1 MKKVYALILLLGITV
16 SINAQNI
23 VQITQN
29 NGNNS
34 STKTHEHCGGFKI
47 NGICSCEDIGG
58 VDAEVFFRAGF
69 YLKLTN
75 YNQFPVTVL
84 WRAEYNG
91 GDDCRTGTTV
101 LRAFDTNKT
110 ASGTNNSEKIVELH
124 DGRLGRWTLGG
135 IITRKLKN

>member
-1 MKKVYALILLLGITV
+1 MKKFVLIILLGIV
-16 SINAQNI
+16 ASVHAQNI

-29 NGNNS
+29 NGSNNT
-34 STKTHEHCGGFKI
+34 TKTHEHCDGFKI

-84 WRAEYNG
+84 WKAEYNH
-91 GDDCRTGTTV
+91 GDDYKTGTVV
-101 LRAFDTNKT
+101 LSTN
-110 ASGTNNSEKIVELH
+110 GTKNSEKTVTLH
-124 DGRLGRWTLGG
+124 DGRLSIWTLDG
-135 IITRKLKN
+135 IITRRLKN

>member
-1 MKKVYALILLLGITV
+1 MKKIYLLILLLGIV
-16 SINAQNI
+16 ECVNAQNI

-29 NGNNS
+29 NGINNTT
-34 STKTHEHCGGFKI
+34 TKTHENCGFKI

-58 VDAEVFFRAGF
+58 VDAELFFKAGF

-84 WRAEYNG
+84 WEAEYNG
-91 GDDCRTGTTV
+91 GDDYKKGTTV
-101 LRAFDTNKT
+101 IGAASTNKV
-110 ASGTNNSEKIVELH
+110 ASGTNNSEKIVKLH
-124 DGRLGRWTLGG
+124 DGRLGRWSLVG